1 MSKLDIDF
9 SFRKTISPVKRNSQ
23 SLSCCSLPKGLMNS
37 EINFNNTS
45 RFEEKKVL
53 KKLKEQEVLN
63 RM

>member
-1 MSKLDIDF
+1 
-9 SFRKTISPVKRNSQ
+9 
-23 SLSCCSLPKGLMNS
+23 MNS